1 MYILLPSG
9 SVEEPVR
16 YLRITHK
23 FRDETQATKSA
34 KVLDAKKPTMVG
46 IRHAKGGTATKVL
59 RKNGNSKKTPETT
72 KEKDNTSNSGILSDI
87 VTTNKENRSEGST
100 YNAASSGIDSAE
112 GGVKR
117 RGGLFLMKKTIKV
130 IPRAQTV
137 WRGDTTS
144 NSISRI
150 HKQLLP
156 ILQKQKSTD
165 NSYYNN
171 GNNDEEE
178 NKNSDDD
185 DDNGEKN
192 SHEEDNIENYETDD
206 NNNDDDNKQQRNAK
220 QRGIVELDG
229 SRTYSGRKGQAG
241 SKSSSGFSFKKARLV
256 GMDEIHANRMVSS
269 TTCNQEEVSESITM
283 STAIMNKDAY
293 VEWRNAQGQM
303 VSFSTVERSIRKYAC
318 DTLFSKVN
326 FITLDS
332 QLEYTGKCVRHCNH
346 GCLPSYSSNLF
357 IFLISACRS
366 GTKCIAHVV
375 CQSIG
380 LEKSKWDL
388 FRDTVREEIRIRRT
402 NANTAIRKE
411 YMGKSEEG
419 ENIWLESK
427 KNFVCTVNR

>member
-100 YNAASSGIDSAE
+100 YNAASSGIDSAPE

-165 NSYYNN
+165 YSYYNN

-185 DDNGEKN
+185 DDDGEKN
-192 SHEEDNIENYETDD
+192 SHEEDNISKITKLMTTMTTTTTSNRGTK
-206 NNNDDDNKQQRNAK
+206 NNEELWNLMVVVLTVAGRGKQEAK
-220 QRGIVELDG
+220 AVLDLAL
-229 SRTYSGRKGQAG
+229 K
-241 SKSSSGFSFKKARLV
+241 RLV
-256 GMDEIHANRMVSS
+256 
-269 TTCNQEEVSESITM
+269 
-283 STAIMNKDAY
+283 
-293 VEWRNAQGQM
+293 
-303 VSFSTVERSIRKYAC
+303 
-318 DTLFSKVN
+318 
-326 FITLDS
+326 
-332 QLEYTGKCVRHCNH
+332 
-346 GCLPSYSSNLF
+346 
-357 IFLISACRS
+357 
-366 GTKCIAHVV
+366 
-375 CQSIG
+375 
-380 LEKSKWDL
+380 
-388 FRDTVREEIRIRRT
+388 
-402 NANTAIRKE
+402 
-411 YMGKSEEG
+411 
-419 ENIWLESK
+419 
-427 KNFVCTVNR
+427 